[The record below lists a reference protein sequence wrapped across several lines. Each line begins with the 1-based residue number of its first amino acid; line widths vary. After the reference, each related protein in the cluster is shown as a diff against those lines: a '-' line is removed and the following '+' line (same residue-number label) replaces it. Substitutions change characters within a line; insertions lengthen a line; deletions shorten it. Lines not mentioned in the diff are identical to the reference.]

1 MSKAVG
7 MGLAALLIVL
17 SAPSAQACRYAGLH
31 TYTFFKELRQE
42 LLASERVGRVD
53 VLKTQ
58 GGVPGRVT
66 TVQVIT
72 PLKGLRK
79 GDVFLV
85 LSDLISCQR
94 DHGISAGDRFYIAGE
109 FDERG
114 HFIGSWG
121 WQDNYTL
128 GRID

>member
-1 MSKAVG
+1 MLRLVLLAVLLLS
-7 MGLAALLIVL
+7 LA
-17 SAPSAQACRYAGLH
+17 APSALACRGASQH

-42 LLASERVGRVD
+42 LLASERVGKVEI
-53 VLKTQ
+53 LKTQ
-58 GGVPGRVT
+58 GGFPGRIT
-66 TVQVIT
+66 TVQVIE
-72 PLKGLRK
+72 PLKGLQQ

-85 LSDLISCQR
+85 LSYLTFCQQ
-94 DHGISAGDRFYIAGE
+94 DHGITAGDRFYIAGE

-121 WQDNYTL
+121 WQDKSYTL